1 LYEVWRWQFGVCEEQ
16 EVRECPAKRE
26 TGGHRDVVF
35 GVYLEQ

>member
-1 LYEVWRWQFGVCEEQ
+1 MKYMGMADGVCDEQ